1 MGVMVERARYAHP
14 RNDHVMRVM
23 VGIRTFCAI
32 NRRAHDK
39 SAPIV
44 EIVCYARETR
54 EGDPL
59 RRLEEDNE
67 EMTAEADFGGHL
79 TQE

>member
-1 MGVMVERARYAHP
+1 MSVMVERHDMLTHEMITLWGRWSE
-14 RNDHVMRVM
+14 
-23 VGIRTFCAI
+23 GTFYTI
-32 NRRAHDK
+32 NRCAHDK

-54 EGDPL
+54 EGDPH

-67 EMTAEADFGGHL
+67 EMTTEADFGGHL